1 MKFIA
6 QTTVDGVSERLFT
19 LGDIPGVL
27 WTPAGADAPR
37 PLILLG
43 HGGGQHKTAPGMV
56 ARGRRYAANCGFA
69 AVSIDAPGHGDRPR
83 TGAEEQWVARLRE
96 LMAAG
101 QPVGD
106 HVARHNSQLAA
117 EAVPE
122 WQAVL
127 DALQEDGLL
136 ADGGPV
142 GYWGV
147 SLGTAIGLPLV
158 AADPRIAAAVFGCLG
173 DDALTEAA
181 ARVTVPVEFLLQ
193 WDDTLVP
200 RESGLALFDALASPQ
215 KSLHA
220 NSGDHLAVPRFEVD
234 SAERFFLRHLAQGAG
249 PGRPDKPELVDGGK
263 AGR

>member
-1 MKFIA
+1 MHFIA
-6 QTTVDGVSERLFT
+6 ETTADGVSERLFT
-19 LGDIPGVL
+19 LGDVPGVL
-27 WTPAGADAPR
+27 WTPAGAIGPR

-43 HGGGQHKTAPGMV
+43 HGGGQHKKAPGMV

-83 TGAEEQWVARLRE
+83 TAADEQFVARLRE

-101 QPVGD
+101 QPVGPY
-106 HVARHNSQLAA
+106 VARHNAELAA
-117 EAVPE
+117 RAVPE
-122 WQAVL
+122 WQSVL
-127 DALQEDGLL
+127 DALP
-136 ADGGPV
+136 AGGHPAEGRSV

-158 AADPRIAAAVFGCLG
+158 AADPRIGAAVFGCLG
-173 DDALTEAA
+173 DETLTEAA
-181 ARVTVPVEFLLQ
+181 ARVSVPVEFLLQ

-220 NSGDHLAVPRFEVD
+220 NSGDHMAVPRFEVD
-234 SAERFFLRHLAQGAG
+234 SAERFFLRHLATG
-249 PGRPDKPELVDGGK
+249 
-263 AGR
+263 

>member
-1 MKFIA
+1 MHFITE
-6 QTTVDGVSERLFT
+6 TTVDGVSERLFT
-19 LGDIPGVL
+19 HGDVTGVL
-27 WTPAGADAPR
+27 WTPADAPGPR

-43 HGGGQHKTAPGMV
+43 HGGGQHKLAPAMV

-83 TGAEEQWVARLRE
+83 TDGDERFVARLRE

-101 QPVGD
+101 QPVGP
-106 HVARHNSQLAA
+106 HVARHNAELADR
-117 EAVPE
+117 AVPE
-122 WQAVL
+122 WQSVL
-127 DALQEDGLL
+127 DALRTDARQSD
-136 ADGGPV
+136 DGPV

-158 AADPRIAAAVFGCLG
+158 AADPRIGAAVFGCLG
-173 DDALTEAA
+173 DETPLTEAA

-220 NSGDHLAVPRFEVD
+220 NSGDHMAVPRFELD
-234 SAERFFLRHLAQGAG
+234 SAERFFLRHLS
-249 PGRPDKPELVDGGK
+249 PV
-263 AGR
+263 